1 MLVFYYYGFLRA
13 AVNCVVPPA
22 DLGAVASL
30 VRQDL
35 ISHSMIRGGGGW
47 FGFVRTVGLIPQS
60 VGYLFVWFSFF
71 RYILVHV
78 WRYIRDQIPV

>member
-35 ISHSMIRGGGGW
+35 ISHSMIRGGGRVVW
-47 FGFVRTVGLIPQS
+47 IRTYCGIDTPICWILICL
-60 VGYLFVWFSFF
+60 VLFLSLHSSTCLAI
-71 RYILVHV
+71 YS
-78 WRYIRDQIPV
+78 